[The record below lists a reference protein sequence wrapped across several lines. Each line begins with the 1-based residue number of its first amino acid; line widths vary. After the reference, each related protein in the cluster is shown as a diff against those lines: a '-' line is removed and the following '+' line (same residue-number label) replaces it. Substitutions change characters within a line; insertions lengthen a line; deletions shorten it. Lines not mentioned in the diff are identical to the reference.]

1 ASATTSASQP
11 PAPHDETETMPPTQ
25 AATGPR
31 VRTTRTAPLA
41 VQDGRRAAQSG
52 GPTGL
57 SWTRGLLSLLGGEQ
71 FEEHRSEWLIVGAV
85 AMCVVVIILS
95 GLRNVVLAGRQPTED
110 SSKRRPAS
118 APRARPAATER
129 DPQEISEILER
140 LDAVIGRSEHAAGE
154 VESDDVADPQSAT
167 ETAVEQSA
175 VDSGSA

>member
-1 ASATTSASQP
+1 
-11 PAPHDETETMPPTQ
+11 
-25 AATGPR
+25 
-31 VRTTRTAPLA
+31 PLA

-57 SWTRGLLSLLGGEQ
+57 SWTRGLLSLFGGEQ

-118 APRARPAATER
+118 AAPPSLTRPAAAER

-167 ETAVEQSA
+167 E
-175 VDSGSA
+175 